1 MALVNTKPMISE
13 ELADF
18 LMSGLSITAGSRDAE
33 MQPDGARAWAVRVH
47 EDRQLLTVYLYSQAA
62 PAMLRNLEA
71 CPLLALSIDRP
82 SDSRAC
88 QIKGA
93 FVGSRRG
100 RPSERAEVTRQV
112 EGFLG
117 ELEKIGIPRAMTAGW
132 KFWPCVAIDL
142 RVTELYEQTP
152 GPGAGEPL
160 RREAH
165 P

>member
-1 MALVNTKPMISE
+1 MNTNPMISE
-13 ELADF
+13 ELAGF
-18 LMSGLSITAGSRDAE
+18 LKSGLSITAGSRDAE

-47 EDRQLLTVYLYSQAA
+47 DDRLHLTVYLYSQAA

-88 QIKGA
+88 QIKGT
-93 FVGSRRG
+93 FTGSRRSRAG
-100 RPSERAEVTRQV
+100 ERAEVTRQV
-112 EGFLG
+112 DGYLG
-117 ELEKIGIPRAMTAGW
+117 ELEKIGIPRVMTAGW

-152 GPGAGEPL
+152 GPGAGELL
-160 RREAH
+160 RSEAR